1 MDQQQ
6 ALSVLIQAANLA
18 QKRGAYNLEEA
29 SAIAS
34 AVAIFTTNSKTGLNT
49 SNTSDTTTETEASND

>member
-18 QKRGAYNLEEA
+18 QTRGAYNLQEA
-29 SAIAS
+29 STIAS
-34 AVAIFTTNSKTGLNT
+34 AVTVFTPKPKTSL
-49 SNTSDTTTETEASND
+49 DTPNTETEAEASND